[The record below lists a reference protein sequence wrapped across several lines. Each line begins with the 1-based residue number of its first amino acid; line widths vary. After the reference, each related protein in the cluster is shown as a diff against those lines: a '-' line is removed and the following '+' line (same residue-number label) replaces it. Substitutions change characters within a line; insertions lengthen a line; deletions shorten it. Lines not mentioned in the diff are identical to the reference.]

1 MLPVNTEK
9 TQNLFGRIRHY
20 YTDNPTNYKSE
31 FLLLLC
37 AFVWGFSFPSVKIAL
52 DYSSPNAFIFFRF
65 FLTLIVFY
73 AFYRKRIKQFE
84 RKAVYQGVILG
95 FFLFAGFVTQTF
107 GLKFTSASNSAFIT
121 GTYLVLV
128 PFIQMAIIKVKP
140 KFENIIGIAI
150 VIAGVYILS
159 DISGSRLNSGDLI
172 TVICSVAFAFHIVY
186 LDKFSRV
193 SDTLALIWGQ
203 YFAMTLFSFLS
214 LIFVEHMWLGTF
226 KLEFN
231 SFMIFSTVFNGIF
244 STFIALYIAMRFQKY
259 TTPVR
264 AGLVYNMEQVFA
276 VIFSYFMLSEVL
288 SLNQVTGAA
297 LILSGLLFSEF
308 YQGIR
313 RKFSNG

>member
-1 MLPVNTEK
+1 MLSNETK
-9 TQNLFGRIRHY
+9 SKGIIAGIKGYF
-20 YTDNPTNYKSE
+20 TDNPTNYKSE

-52 DYSSPNAFIFFRF
+52 DYASPNAFIFFRF

-73 AFYRKRIKQFE
+73 VFYRKRIKKFE
-84 RKAVYQGVILG
+84 KKAVYQGVILG

-128 PFIQMAIIKVKP
+128 PFIQMAVIKVKP

-150 VIAGVYILS
+150 VIAGVYVLS
-159 DISGSRLNSGDLI
+159 GIRDSELNFGDLI

-186 LDKFSRV
+186 LDKFSRE

-214 LIFVEHMWLGTF
+214 LIFIEYLWLGSF
-226 KLEFN
+226 KLELN
-231 SFMIFSTVFNGIF
+231 SFMIFSTAFNGIF
-244 STFIALYIAMRFQKY
+244 STFIALYIAMRFQRY

-288 SLNQVTGAA
+288 SVNQLTGAA
-297 LILSGLLFSEF
+297 LILGGLLFSEF

-313 RKFSNG
+313 RKFANG